1 MRENLESTEIE
12 KNVLT
17 GKMKEITALKNKKD
31 VDIERMKE
39 KIVSKNK
46 SGVVLSGSFLK
57 SWDF

>member
-1 MRENLESTEIE
+1 MESTEIE